1 MLSWGELR
9 NSAGWP
15 SFCRL
20 RPTQKK
26 FSPPTLER
34 TAKSEDFD
42 MLFGPCNCDPRALSM
57 SRRGLL
63 CAGGAGFVS
72 ALIATL
78 VSSSRVARAQ
88 ALPSKPPEVDRVAV
102 RIVTDNQL
110 IKFIPTEK
118 RKGLTIE
125 RNPGGNLSK
134 DAPPSVEL
142 IGEWGLSMHAES
154 RRGSEVRNILID
166 FGYQPQTL
174 LNNMSILKIDL
185 ASIDAMVLSHGHYDH
200 FGGMVGFLS
209 ANKGKLKKG
218 LPFFVGGEDC
228 FCTRETA
235 AGQYGSLDRKAILDA
250 DLSLM
255 IAEGPAVVADH
266 AFTTGKIAQS
276 GFERPLR
283 SSSEK
288 VGIVNGFGCFP
299 EKVSPAKNTGTF
311 ILDDFE
317 HEIATNFVL
326 KGKGLVIL
334 TSCSHRGV
342 INTIRQAQAAS
353 GIQKVHALIGGFHI
367 VPPLDD
373 DYIRQ
378 IIAAFKE
385 INPDYLIP
393 GHCAGERFYD
403 LVRAE
408 MPDKVI
414 HSAVGTR
421 FVFEA

>member
-1 MLSWGELR
+1 M
-9 NSAGWP
+9 
-15 SFCRL
+15 
-20 RPTQKK
+20 Q
-26 FSPPTLER
+26 
-34 TAKSEDFD
+34 
-42 MLFGPCNCDPRALSM
+42 FGSCNCNSVASSI

-63 CAGGAGFVS
+63 CAGGTGFVT
-72 ALIATL
+72 ALIGTL
-78 VSSSRVARAQ
+78 VSTSQTAQAQ
-88 ALPSKPPEVDRVAV
+88 ALGSKPPEIDSLAV
-102 RIVTDNQL
+102 QIVTDNQL

-118 RKGLTIE
+118 RDGLTIE

-134 DAPPSVEL
+134 DAPPSVDL
-142 IGEWGLSMHAES
+142 LGEWGLSMHAQS
-154 RRGSEVRNILID
+154 RRDNEVRNILID
-166 FGYQPQTL
+166 FGYQPSTL
-174 LNNMSILKIDL
+174 LNNMSVLKIDP

-200 FGGMVGFLS
+200 FGGLVGFLS
-209 ANKGKLKKG
+209 ANKGKLKTG

-235 AGQYGSLDRKAILDA
+235 AGQYGVLDRKAIMEA

-255 IAEGPAVVADH
+255 MAEGPAVVADH
-266 AFTTGKIAQS
+266 AFTTGKIALS
-276 GFERPLR
+276 GFEKPLR
-283 SSSEK
+283 PSREK
-288 VGIVNGFGCFP
+288 VGVVNGFGCFP

-311 ILDDFE
+311 IPDDFE
-317 HEIATNFVL
+317 HEIATSFVV
-326 KGKGLVIL
+326 KGKGLVVL

-353 GIQKVHALIGGFHI
+353 GVQKVHALIGGFHI
-367 VPPLDD
+367 VPPLND
-373 DYIRQ
+373 DYIQ
-378 IIAAFKE
+378 QVIAAFKE
-385 INPDYLIP
+385 FNPDYLIP